1 MLIKNCVTNK
11 NYKCQDAKTVETGD
25 FSCVFNN
32 KSKLQ
37 DLIQYYNKSS
47 DDKFFVKAILH
58 CQFACNYYNCP
69 EWHSLETFL
78 RKFDKSNIRK
88 EAKLQ
93 KQLSMSDSQFKY
105 FCCGV
110 VTVVKMFRK
119 KLKNGINLDLKT
131 FIKENIHISKTEA
144 NKTT

>member
-1 MLIKNCVTNK
+1 ML
-11 NYKCQDAKTVETGD
+11 
-25 FSCVFNN
+25 NN
-32 KSKLQ
+32 KSKLH
-37 DLIQYYNKSS
+37 DLIQYYNKNS

-58 CQFACNYYNCP
+58 CQFVCNYYP
-69 EWHSLETFL
+69 EWDNLEMFL

-93 KQLSMSDSQFKY
+93 NELSMNDSQFKY
-105 FCCGV
+105 FCYGV

-119 KLKNGINLDLKT
+119 KLESGINHDVNT

-144 NKTT
+144 NETKIIRCKCHLLLHLRRIL